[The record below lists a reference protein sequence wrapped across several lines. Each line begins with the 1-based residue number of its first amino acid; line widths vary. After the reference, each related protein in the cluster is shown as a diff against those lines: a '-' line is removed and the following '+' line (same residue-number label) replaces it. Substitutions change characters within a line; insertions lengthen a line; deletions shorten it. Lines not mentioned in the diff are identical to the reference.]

1 MPEIRR
7 GDIVLAAAKG
17 DYGKV
22 RPNVI
27 VQSDLLNPTH
37 ASFLVCLLESSHL
50 TGGNIFRVPVSPT
63 LENALDRPSEV
74 MVDKVAALKADRM
87 RTVIGRL
94 DDETMTAID
103 RALLVVLGLA

>member
-1 MPEIRR
+1 MKR

-22 RPNVI
+22 RPNLV

-37 ASFLVCLLESSHL
+37 ASVLICLLESSHL
-50 TGGNIFRVPVSPT
+50 TGGNIFRIPVPPAAG
-63 LENALDRPSEV
+63 NGLDRPSEV
-74 MVDKVAALKADRM
+74 MVDKVAAIRAERV
-87 RTVIGRL
+87 RQVIGRI
-94 DDETMTAID
+94 DDDTMKAVD